1 MITKDKPH
9 VLFISSWYPS
19 PTTSEGTFVELH
31 LLALQS
37 RGCKCAIMLN
47 GETTFGNYV
56 KAGFDKSKLLNF
68 RRRDD
73 ITFIENL
80 AVHKRPLRYSRDPI
94 SERKGNILSASVKN
108 LKAYISVHG
117 QPDVIFHH
125 GIFDYTYISKYLSEK
140 FGLPIWYMENSP
152 NIEEGVFPCANPFD
166 TDEERKKFVK
176 NVERRFAVTSAYV
189 DKMERIFQA
198 PFELVPNVI
207 TDDFFVDNPEPLPTK
222 PFVFCN
228 VAIMDSRKRQDLIIE
243 AFAQAFGGDDNYRLV
258 IAGDGKLK
266 QPLVDLAEKL
276 GVSAQ
281 VDVPGYLNRDE
292 VKDLLD
298 RSNVFVLASRAE
310 TFGVV
315 VIEAMARG
323 IPAIS
328 SDIDGTREIIDS
340 TNGILFEEGSKKG
353 LTQALRKLVS
363 NYDIYDPAKIVEDVK
378 SRFGPDAVK
387 KGLFKE

>member
-1 MITKDKPH
+1 
-9 VLFISSWYPS
+9 
-19 PTTSEGTFVELH
+19 
-31 LLALQS
+31 
-37 RGCKCAIMLN
+37 MLN
-47 GETTFGNYV
+47 GETTFGNFA

-73 ITFIENL
+73 VTFIDNL
-80 AVHKRPLRYSRDPI
+80 AVHKRPLRFAKDPI
-94 SERKGNILSASVKN
+94 AERKENILNASVKN
-108 LKAYISVHG
+108 LKAYISTHG
-117 QPDVIFHH
+117 KPDVIFHH
-125 GIFDYTYISKYLSEK
+125 GIFDYTYISAHLSEI
-140 FGLPIWYMENSP
+140 FQIPIWYMENSP
-152 NIEEGVFPCANPFD
+152 NIEEGVFPCANPFAS
-166 TDEERKKFVK
+166 DEERKTFVM
-176 NVERRFAVTSAYV
+176 NVERRFAVTNAYV
-189 DKMERIFQA
+189 DKMERIFNA

-207 TDDFFVDNPEPLPTK
+207 TDDFFVSNPAPRSTK

-243 AFAQAFGGDDNYRLV
+243 AFAEAFGGDDNYRLV

-266 QPLVDLAEKL
+266 QTLIDLAEKL
-276 GVSAQ
+276 GVSNQ

-298 RSNVFVLASRAE
+298 RSNAFVLASRAE

-328 SDIDGTREIIDS
+328 SNIDGTREIIND
-340 TNGILFEEGSKKG
+340 TNGIVFEEGSKEG
-353 LTQALRKLVS
+353 LTEAFRRLIS
-363 NYDIYDPAKIVEDVK
+363 NYDIYDPKKIVEDVK

-387 KGLFKE
+387 KGLYQE

>member
-1 MITKDKPH
+1 
-9 VLFISSWYPS
+9 
-19 PTTSEGTFVELH
+19 
-31 LLALQS
+31 
-37 RGCKCAIMLN
+37 
-47 GETTFGNYV
+47 
-56 KAGFDKSKLLNF
+56 
-68 RRRDD
+68 
-73 ITFIENL
+73 
-80 AVHKRPLRYSRDPI
+80 
-94 SERKGNILSASVKN
+94 
-108 LKAYISVHG
+108 
-117 QPDVIFHH
+117 
-125 GIFDYTYISKYLSEK
+125 
-140 FGLPIWYMENSP
+140 MENSP
-152 NIEEGVFPCANPFD
+152 NIEKGVFPCANPFD

-189 DKMERIFQA
+189 EKMERIFKA

-207 TDDFFVDNPEPLPTK
+207 TDDFFVSDPKPRTTK
-222 PFVFCN
+222 PFTFCN

-243 AFAQAFGGDDNYRLV
+243 AFTEAFGGDDNYRLV

-266 QPLVDLAEKL
+266 QSLIDLAAKL

-328 SDIDGTREIIDS
+328 SDIDGTREIINS

-353 LTQALRKLVS
+353 LTEALRQLVS
-363 NYDIYDPAKIVEDVK
+363 NYDIYDPKKIVEDVK

>member
-1 MITKDKPH
+1 MQDKPH

-108 LKAYISVHG
+108 FKAYISAHG
-117 QPDVIFHH
+117 KPDVIFHH
-125 GIFDYTYISKYLSEK
+125 GIFDYTYISQDLSEK
-140 FGLPIWYMENSP
+140 FGIPIWYMENSP

-166 TDEERKKFVK
+166 TDEDRKKFVK

-189 DKMERIFQA
+189 EKMERIFQA

-207 TDDFFVDNPEPLPTK
+207 TDDFFVSDPEPRTTK
-222 PFVFCN
+222 PFTFCN

-243 AFAQAFGGDDNYRLV
+243 AFAEAFGGDDNYRLV

-266 QPLVDLAEKL
+266 QSLIDLAEKL

-328 SDIDGTREIIDS
+328 SDIDGTREIINS

-353 LTQALRKLVS
+353 LTEALRQLVS
-363 NYDIYDPAKIVEDVK
+363 NYDIYDPKKIVEDVK

>member
-1 MITKDKPH
+1 MKGKPH

-47 GETTFGNYV
+47 GETTFGNYM
-56 KAGFDKSKLLNF
+56 KAGFEKSRLLNF
-68 RRRDD
+68 RRRED
-73 ITFIENL
+73 ITFIDNL

-94 SERKGNILSASVKN
+94 AERKANILKSSVRNFKTYMA
-108 LKAYISVHG
+108 LHG
-117 QPDVIFHH
+117 KPDVIFHH
-125 GIFDYTYISKYLSEK
+125 GIFDYTYISKHLSET
-140 FGLPIWYMENSP
+140 FDLPIWYMENSP
-152 NIEEGVFPCANPFD
+152 NIEEGVFPCANPFES
-166 TDEERKKFVK
+166 DENRKKFVK
-176 NVERRFAVTSAYV
+176 NVDRRFAVTSGYV
-189 DKMERIFQA
+189 EKMERIFQA

-207 TDDFFVDNPEPLPTK
+207 TDDFFVDNPEQRPTK

-228 VAIMDSRKRQDLIIE
+228 VAIMDSRKRQDLIIQ
-243 AFAQAFGGDDNYRLV
+243 AFAEAFGGDDNYRLV

-266 QPLVDLAEKL
+266 QALVDLAAKL

-328 SDIDGTREIIDS
+328 SDIDGTREIINS

-353 LTQALRKLVS
+353 LTEALRKLVS

>member
-1 MITKDKPH
+1 MTDKPH
-9 VLFISSWYPS
+9 ILFISSWYPS

-37 RGCKCAIMLN
+37 RGCKCAILLN
-47 GETTFGNYV
+47 GETTFGNYL
-56 KAGFDKSKLLNF
+56 KRGFDKSKLLNF

-73 ITFIENL
+73 ITFIDNL
-80 AVHKRPLRYSRDPI
+80 AVHKRPLRYSKDPI
-94 SERKGNILSASVKN
+94 AERKANILSASVKN
-108 LKAYISVHG
+108 LKAYIAAHG
-117 QPDVIFHH
+117 KPDVIFHH
-125 GIFDYTYISKYLSEK
+125 GIFDYTYISNHLSEV
-140 FGLPIWYMENSP
+140 FGIPIWYMENSP
-152 NIEEGVFPCANPFD
+152 NIEDDFFPCANPFE
-166 TDEERKKFVK
+166 TDERRKEFVK
-176 NVERRFAVTSAYV
+176 NVERRFAVTNAYV
-189 DKMERIFQA
+189 DKMERIFNA

-207 TDDFFVDNPEPLPTK
+207 TDDFFVSDPTPRSTA

-243 AFAQAFGGDDNYRLV
+243 AFAEAFGGDEDYRLV

-266 QPLVDLAEKL
+266 QSLIDLAEKL

-328 SDIDGTREIIDS
+328 SNIDGTKEIINS
-340 TNGILFEEGSKKG
+340 TNGIVFEEGSKQG
-353 LTQALRKLVS
+353 LTAAFRQLIL
-363 NYDIYDPAKIVEDVK
+363 NYDIYDPKKIVADVK

-387 KGLFKE
+387 KGLYQ

>member
-1 MITKDKPH
+1 MTDKPH
-9 VLFISSWYPS
+9 ILFISSWYPS

-37 RGCKCAIMLN
+37 RGCKCAILLN

-56 KAGFDKSKLLNF
+56 KAGFDKAKLLNF
-68 RRRDD
+68 RKRDD
-73 ITFIENL
+73 ITFVDNL
-80 AVHKRPLRYSRDPI
+80 AFHKRPLRFAKDPI
-94 SERKGNILSASVKN
+94 AERKSNILNSSVKN
-108 LKAYISVHG
+108 LKAYISAHG
-117 QPDVIFHH
+117 KPDVIFHH
-125 GIFDYTYISKYLSEK
+125 GIFDYTYISTHLSEV
-140 FGLPIWYMENSP
+140 FGIPIWHMENSP
-152 NIEEGVFPCANPFD
+152 NIEEDFFPCANPF
-166 TDEERKKFVK
+166 TSDEERKKFVQ
-176 NVERRFAVTSAYV
+176 NVDRRFAVTNAYV
-189 DKMERIFQA
+189 VKMERIFKA

-207 TDDFFVDNPEPLPTK
+207 TDDFFVSDPKPRCKK

-243 AFAQAFGGDDNYRLV
+243 AFAEAFGGDDNYRLV

-266 QPLVDLAEKL
+266 QSLIDLAKKL

-281 VDVPGYLNRDE
+281 VDIPGYLNRDE

-298 RSNVFVLASRAE
+298 RSNAFVLASRAE

-323 IPAIS
+323 IPTIS
-328 SDIDGTREIIDS
+328 SNIDGTKEIINS
-340 TNGILFEEGSKKG
+340 TNGIVFEEGSKQG
-353 LTQALRKLVS
+353 LTAAFRQLVS
-363 NYDIYDPAKIVEDVK
+363 NYDIYIPEKIVEDVK

-387 KGLFKE
+387 KGLYPE

>member
-1 MITKDKPH
+1 MTDKRH
-9 VLFISSWYPS
+9 ILFISSWYPS

-37 RGCKCAIMLN
+37 RGCKCSILLN

-56 KAGFDKSKLLNF
+56 KAGFDKAKLLNF

-73 ITFIENL
+73 ITFVDNL
-80 AVHKRPLRYSRDPI
+80 AVHMRPLRFAKDPI
-94 SERKGNILSASVKN
+94 AQRKSNILNSSVKN
-108 LKAYISVHG
+108 LKAYISAHG
-117 QPDVIFHH
+117 KPDVIFHH
-125 GIFDYTYISKYLSEK
+125 GIFDYTYISTHLSEV
-140 FGLPIWYMENSP
+140 FGIPIWHMENSP
-152 NIEEGVFPCANPFD
+152 NIEEDFFPCANPF
-166 TDEERKKFVK
+166 TSDEERKKFVQ
-176 NVERRFAVTSAYV
+176 NVDRRFAVTNAYV
-189 DKMERIFQA
+189 VKMERIFKA

-207 TDDFFVDNPEPLPTK
+207 TDDFFVSDPKPRSKK

-243 AFAQAFGGDDNYRLV
+243 AFAEAFGGDDNYRLV

-266 QPLVDLAEKL
+266 QSLIDLAKKL

-281 VDVPGYLNRDE
+281 VDIPGYLNRDE

-298 RSNVFVLASRAE
+298 RSNAFVLASRAE

-323 IPAIS
+323 IPTIS
-328 SDIDGTREIIDS
+328 SNIDGTKEIINS
-340 TNGILFEEGSKKG
+340 TNGIVFEEGCKQG
-353 LTQALRKLVS
+353 LTAAFRQLVS
-363 NYDIYDPAKIVEDVK
+363 NYDIYIPEKIVEDVK

-387 KGLFKE
+387 KGLYPE

>member
-1 MITKDKPH
+1 MKDKPH
-9 VLFISSWYPS
+9 LLFISSWYPS

-47 GETTFGNYV
+47 GETTFGNYM
-56 KAGFDKSKLLNF
+56 KAGFEKSKLLNF

-73 ITFIENL
+73 ITFIDNL
-80 AVHKRPLRYSRDPI
+80 AVHKRPLRYSKNPI
-94 SERKGNILSASVKN
+94 AERKANILKSSIKN
-108 LKAYISVHG
+108 FKTYVALHG
-117 QPDVIFHH
+117 KPDAIFHH
-125 GIFDYTYISKYLSEK
+125 GIFDFTYISFHLSET
-140 FGLPIWYMENSP
+140 FQIPIWYMENSP

-166 TDEERKKFVK
+166 SDDERIEFVQ
-176 NVERRFAVTSAYV
+176 NVERRFAVTKAYV
-189 DKMERIFQA
+189 SKMERIFKA

-207 TDDFFVDNPEPLPTK
+207 TDDFFVDDPKPRAIK
-222 PFVFCN
+222 PFIFCN

-243 AFAQAFGGDDNYRLV
+243 AFAQAFGGDDYYRLV

-266 QPLVDLAEKL
+266 QSLIDLAKKL

-281 VDVPGYLNRDE
+281 VEVPGYLNRDE
-292 VKDLLD
+292 VKELLD

-328 SDIDGTREIIDS
+328 SDIDGTREIINS

>member
-1 MITKDKPH
+1 MKDKPH

-56 KAGFDKSKLLNF
+56 KAGFDKTKLLNF

-73 ITFIENL
+73 ITFIDNL
-80 AVHKRPLRYSRDPI
+80 TVHKRPLRYSRDPI
-94 SERKGNILSASVKN
+94 AERKANILTASTKK
-108 LKAYISVHG
+108 LKAYMAAQG
-117 QPDVIFHH
+117 KPDVIFHH
-125 GIFDYTYISKYLSEK
+125 GIFDFTYISAHLSAT
-140 FGLPIWYMENSP
+140 FQIPIWYMENSP
-152 NIEEGVFPCANPFD
+152 NIEEGVFPCANPFE
-166 TDEERKKFVK
+166 TDERRKEFVK
-176 NVERRFAVTSAYV
+176 NVERRFAVTNAYV
-189 DKMERIFQA
+189 GKMERIFNA

-207 TDDFFVDNPEPLPTK
+207 TDDFFVSDPATRCMK

-243 AFAQAFGGDDNYRLV
+243 AFAEAFGGDDNYRLV

-266 QPLVDLAEKL
+266 QSLIDLAQKL

-281 VDVPGYLNRDE
+281 VKVPGYLNRDE

-298 RSNVFVLASRAE
+298 RSNAFVLASRAE

-328 SDIDGTREIIDS
+328 SDIDGTKEIINS
-340 TNGILFEEGSKKG
+340 TNGIVFEEGSKKG
-353 LTQALRKLVS
+353 LVEALCQLVS
-363 NYDIYDPAKIVEDVK
+363 NYDIYEPQKIVEDVK

-387 KGLFKE
+387 KGLYRE

>member
-1 MITKDKPH
+1 MTDKRH
-9 VLFISSWYPS
+9 ILFISSWYPS

-37 RGCKCAIMLN
+37 RGCKCSILLN

-56 KAGFDKSKLLNF
+56 KAGFDKAKLLNF

-73 ITFIENL
+73 ITFVDNL
-80 AVHKRPLRYSRDPI
+80 AVHMRPLRFAKDPI
-94 SERKGNILSASVKN
+94 AQRKSNILNSSVKN
-108 LKAYISVHG
+108 LKAYISAHG
-117 QPDVIFHH
+117 KPDVIFHH
-125 GIFDYTYISKYLSEK
+125 GIFDYTYISTHLSEV
-140 FGLPIWYMENSP
+140 FGIPIWHMENSP
-152 NIEEGVFPCANPFD
+152 NIEEDFFPCANPF
-166 TDEERKKFVK
+166 TSDEERKKFVQ
-176 NVERRFAVTSAYV
+176 NVDRRFAVTNAYV
-189 DKMERIFQA
+189 VKMERIFKA

-207 TDDFFVDNPEPLPTK
+207 TDDFFVSDPKPRSKK

-243 AFAQAFGGDDNYRLV
+243 AFAEAFGGDDNYRLV

-266 QPLVDLAEKL
+266 QSLIDLAKKL

-281 VDVPGYLNRDE
+281 VDIPGYLNRDE

-298 RSNVFVLASRAE
+298 RSNAFVLASRAE

-323 IPAIS
+323 IPTIS
-328 SDIDGTREIIDS
+328 SNIDGTKEIINS
-340 TNGILFEEGSKKG
+340 TNGIVFEEGSKQG
-353 LTQALRKLVS
+353 LTAAFRQLVS
-363 NYDIYDPAKIVEDVK
+363 NYDIYIPEKIVEDVK

-387 KGLFKE
+387 KGLYPE

>member
-1 MITKDKPH
+1 MKDRPH

-19 PTTSEGTFVELH
+19 PSTSEGTFVELH

-37 RGCKCAIMLN
+37 RDCKCAILLN

-56 KAGFDKSKLLNF
+56 KAGFDKAKLLDF

-80 AVHKRPLRYSRDPI
+80 AVHKRPLRYSKDPI
-94 SERKGNILSASVKN
+94 AERKANILNSSVKN
-108 LKAYISVHG
+108 LKAYISAHG
-117 QPDVIFHH
+117 KPDVIFHH
-125 GIFDYTYISKYLSEK
+125 GIFDYTYISTHLSEV
-140 FGLPIWYMENSP
+140 FQVPIWYMENSP

-166 TDEERKKFVK
+166 SDEERKKFVL
-176 NVERRFAVTSAYV
+176 NVERRFAVTNAYV
-189 DKMERIFQA
+189 DKMERIFKA

-207 TDDFFVDNPEPLPTK
+207 SDDFFVSNPTPRSKE

-243 AFAQAFGGDDNYRLV
+243 AFAEAFGGDENYRLV

-266 QPLVDLAEKL
+266 QSLIDLAEKL
-276 GVSAQ
+276 NVSAQ
-281 VDVPGYLNRDE
+281 VDILGYLNRDE

-328 SDIDGTREIIDS
+328 SAIDGTREIINS
-340 TNGILFEEGSKKG
+340 TNGILFEEGSKRDLIKAFR
-353 LTQALRKLVS
+353 QLVL
-363 NYDIYDPAKIVEDVK
+363 NCDIYDPKKIVEDVK

-387 KGLFKE
+387 KGLYKE